1 MIEKK
6 IKFYRQQKHMTQ
18 EELAEKLNVVR
29 QTVSKWENGQSV
41 PDADVLL
48 RIAEILDVS
57 VNELLGTQ
65 DEIVDVNEK
74 IACLNNE
81 LTKRICVERKQVQ
94 INQKR
99 QLILFWSFLALLMAL
114 AFSQSILS
122 LLLVFLCVLMAF
134 LVLYRNLALLTDQ
147 YTSMSMKSLH
157 MTTCFTIVVVILA
170 VILAFA
176 FKKQLINENLE
187 DLFVAV
193 LVSSVMLFAGYVAPK
208 LPFSRHTG
216 LRLPW
221 TISDEATWHVAHRII
236 GYISLPM
243 VLVYFA
249 VIFMTFD
256 IGISTAIAFLA
267 WLLIPSLLSL
277 LYYFR
282 RF

>member
-1 MIEKK
+1 MIDKK
-6 IKFYRQQKHMTQ
+6 IKFYRLQKHMTQ

-48 RIAEILDVS
+48 RIAEILEVS
-57 VNELLGTQ
+57 VNKLLGTQ

-74 IACLNNE
+74 LARLNNE
-81 LTKRICVERKQVQ
+81 LAKRICVERKQVQ

-114 AFSQSILS
+114 VFSQSILS

-157 MTTCFTIVVVILA
+157 MTTRFTIVVVILA

-176 FKKQLINENLE
+176 FEKQLINENLE
-187 DLFVAV
+187 DLFVAGI
-193 LVSSVMLFAGYVAPK
+193 VSSVMLFAGYVAPK

-221 TISDEATWHVAHRII
+221 TISDEATWHIAHRII

-249 VIFMTFD
+249 IIFMTFD

-277 LYYFR
+277 LYYFK